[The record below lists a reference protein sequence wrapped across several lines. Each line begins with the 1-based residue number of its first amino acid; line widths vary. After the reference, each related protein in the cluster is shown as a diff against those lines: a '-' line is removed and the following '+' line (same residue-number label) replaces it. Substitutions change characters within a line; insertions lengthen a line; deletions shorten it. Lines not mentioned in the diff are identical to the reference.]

1 MSYKQRQTNPAGPI
15 TRELPPPSESSND
28 QAANGKPT
36 NGKSTIAKGIPLK
49 AGGNAKKEPPESPH
63 AALLRKVASLIE
75 AGKAEEAFDFIN
87 ARGVGDSV
95 FKNARAVCLMR
106 MSQPALA
113 VRALRE
119 ICLTSH
125 GTMLRDD
132 IPNHYATNLASALFA
147 TGNVAGCRAILEEL
161 AKNDLPR
168 VQELKEMIREW
179 EAKMSFWQ
187 RFKWKCGIQPP
198 IPTAADQAP
207 ADLA

>member
-15 TRELPPPSESSND
+15 SRDLPPSENTDGQPGS
-28 QAANGKPT
+28 GKLT
-36 NGKSTIAKGIPLK
+36 NGKASSAK
-49 AGGNAKKEPPESPH
+49 AGGPAKKEPAESPH
-63 AALLRKVASLIE
+63 AALLRKVASLVE

-106 MSQPALA
+106 MGQPPLA

-132 IPNHYATNLASALFA
+132 IPDHYATNLASALFA
-147 TGNVAGCRAILEEL
+147 AGNVAGCRAILDEL

-168 VQELKEMIREW
+168 VQELKELIRQW
-179 EAKMSFWQ
+179 EQQMSFWQ
-187 RFKWKCGIQPP
+187 RLKWKCGIQPP
-198 IPTAADQAP
+198 IPTPAERAP